1 MYHRDWLMRQIEMI
15 TATLG
20 YLLTGRSESI
30 VRLEEKPVTHS
41 GTNELTARLLALVG
55 AGEYCRGENE
65 LFAALESGESGAAE
79 AAVEFYAALNRLSD
93 ETLAAGD
100 FSREEIE
107 DGLREVCDL
116 LGLAGSIF
124 PEEKS

>member
-20 YLLTGRSESI
+20 WLLTGRSESI
-30 VRLEEKPVTHS
+30 VRLEEAPITHS
-41 GTNELTARLLALVG
+41 GTNELTARLLALVETG
-55 AGEYCRGENE
+55 AYCRGEDE
-65 LFAALESGESGAAE
+65 LFEALDRGEPGAAE
-79 AAVEFYAALNRLSD
+79 AAVAFYAALNRLSD

-107 DGLREVCDL
+107 DGLREVCGL